1 MCTDACELSAL
12 DDREGSVDR
21 GLRSGGRQSYERRG
35 VVMSD
40 YDLELNVGEE
50 LVWDPK
56 VDSVAIAVSA
66 DDGVVTLRGTVGSF
80 RQKREAKQDAER
92 VYGVKSVD
100 NQLEV
105 RILSEDRRDDAELR
119 GSVLQALMLDS
130 LVPATIDCKVEAGW
144 VTLTGTAEW
153 QFQRDEAEFIA
164 ANVLGV
170 VAVNNEVELVGPVPS
185 GGDVKHS
192 IKKAMERNA
201 KLDADGVSV
210 ESSNGTVTL
219 RGTVSSFADHD
230 EAVAAAWAAPGV
242 TDVKD
247 HVLVA
252 Y

>member
-1 MCTDACELSAL
+1 
-12 DDREGSVDR
+12 
-21 GLRSGGRQSYERRG
+21 
-35 VVMSD
+35 MSD
-40 YDLELNVGEE
+40 YDLELSVSEE
-50 LVWDPK
+50 LGWDPK
-56 VDSVAIAVSA
+56 VDSGAIAVSA

-92 VYGVKSVD
+92 VYGVKTVD

-105 RILSEDRRDDAELR
+105 RILNEDRRDDADLR

-130 LVPATIDCKVEAGW
+130 IVPSTIDAKVDAGW

-153 QFQRDEAEFIA
+153 QFQRDEAEFMA
-164 ANVLGV
+164 ANILGV
-170 VAVNNEVELVGPVPS
+170 VAVNNDVELVGPAPS
-185 GGDVKHS
+185 AGDVKHS
-192 IKKAMERNA
+192 IKKAMERSA
-201 KLDADGVSV
+201 KLDADSVSV

>member
-1 MCTDACELSAL
+1 
-12 DDREGSVDR
+12 
-21 GLRSGGRQSYERRG
+21 
-35 VVMSD
+35 MSD
-40 YDLELNVGEE
+40 DHLELNVSEE

-56 VDSVAIAVSA
+56 VDSGAIAVSA

-92 VYGVKSVD
+92 VYGVKNVD
-100 NQLEV
+100 NELEV
-105 RILSEDRRDDAELR
+105 RILNDDRRDDADLR

-130 LVPATIDCKVEAGW
+130 LVPSTIDARVEAGS
-144 VTLTGTAEW
+144 VTLTGSADW

-164 ANVLGV
+164 ANIIGV
-170 VAVNNEVELVGPVPS
+170 VAVESEIELTGPTPS
-185 GGDVKHS
+185 ADDVKHS
-192 IKKAMERNA
+192 IRKALERNA
-201 KLDADGVSV
+201 RLDANSVSV

-230 EAVAAAWAAPGV
+230 EAVATAWAAPGV
-242 TDVKD
+242 TRVKD